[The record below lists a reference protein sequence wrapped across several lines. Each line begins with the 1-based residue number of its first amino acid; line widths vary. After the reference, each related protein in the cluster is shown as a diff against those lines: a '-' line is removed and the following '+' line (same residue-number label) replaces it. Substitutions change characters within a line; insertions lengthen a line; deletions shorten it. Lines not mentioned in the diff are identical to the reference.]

1 MNKKFYRAMT
11 LGVGLLLAGNLAV
24 NAQKV
29 TFNGEQVSLKQAF
42 EQIESVS
49 KYKIAYNT
57 AQLDVNRKVTLNQK
71 DTDVLQVLDQLL
83 AGTGC
88 TYKVNENYIVI
99 TSQQTGAVKKVHGVV
114 KDVNGEPIIGA
125 NVVVKGNPSN
135 GTITD
140 LNGNFD
146 LSVTSNTTLQ
156 VSYIGYNTQELFV
169 GKKTDFN
176 IVLKEDTELL
186 DEVVVV
192 GYGTMKKKDL
202 TGAVASVKMDDAPV
216 GTVSTISHALAGK
229 AAGLQ
234 VNTISAQPG
243 SGSTFRIRGAASV
256 NAGNDPL
263 IIIDGFPVSPTDDS
277 KIQTGKYDSGSSDN
291 ILASI
296 NPNDIESI
304 EVLKDASST
313 AIYGARAGNG
323 VIIITTKKGKTGAPK
338 VTYSGT
344 ASVQTMA
351 AKYEMLS
358 AKDFMIQSNRY
369 ALEEWRRSNGIGVYG
384 GKSEAEAATPYTPY
398 YTDAEIANPAYDTD
412 WFKEITRTGFQTQ
425 HNLSVNGGTEM
436 TKYLISGNFFKQNGV
451 VKNNDMDRYTARVN
465 VEQKVCKYV
474 NLGVNMTLS
483 RNTTNNVPL
492 GAGQNENASI
502 MVAAAQFSPILPV
515 RDEEGEY
522 VLNSQAA
529 FLPNPVSLLEIT
541 DKTVKERMLGT
552 AYVEI
557 KPIEELTLK
566 GNFGIDRNYQKHSVY
581 MPKTT
586 LYGQKTGGQANIA
599 QYDKSDYLMELT
611 ANYSK
616 RFGDRNLNALVG
628 YSFQRFTD
636 ESLSAGNSQFLI
648 DGFLYNNL
656 GAGAYPKPSV
666 GSSASKSE
674 MASFFGRI
682 NYSYKDRYLLTA
694 TMRADGAS
702 NFAKNNRWG
711 YFPSVA
717 LGWRFTEEEFMQP
730 LTSVLSNGKLRV
742 SFGQTGNSNIGNRA
756 ISYYSTGNN
765 NEFGGTEQVGVYLSQ
780 MGNVDL
786 KWETTTEW
794 NVGVDLGFFKNR
806 LNVTAEYFHKVVSD
820 LLSERS
826 LLGFQEVSTIAAN
839 IGETQ
844 SQGFELT
851 INSTNFNTKNFG
863 WNTDF
868 TFSLYRDKWK
878 TRDESWKPSAYS
890 VYDSPI
896 RYQYG
901 YLSDGL
907 IQPGETVDWMPG
919 AIPGQ
924 VKIKDINGYVYN
936 EDGSVKVD
944 QHGIPL
950 KSGKPDGKLDD
961 ADKVIYGSSD
971 PGYLLGLNNTFR
983 WKNFDLNIYFY
994 GQFDLLNS
1002 GSYKDL
1008 WLTGASGMTGIVNM
1022 YRGYNMPVSA
1032 KDVWTSDNQSA
1043 VRPGY
1048 FQDKST
1054 WGIGDYYLQK
1064 SWFVRCRNITLGYT
1078 IPVNQGR
1085 NILSN
1090 VRVYFDVNN
1099 PFTITPYDGLD
1110 LETDNSV
1117 WAYPNVRSFS
1127 LGVDITF

>member
-425 HNLSVNGGTEM
+425 HNLSVNGGTDM

-465 VEQKVCKYV
+465 VEQKVSKYV

-616 RFGDRNLNALVG
+616 RFGDHNLNALVG